1 AGARVAA
8 NLLPSKLLSAYADV
22 VRLEADPAFFSLTKL
37 RTLREAVE
45 TFGLQYAWHDLGFAL
60 YKQDDLDGAINA
72 YRQQLK
78 AKPDHEGAW
87 YNLGV
92 ALDKQGDPDGA
103 IDAYRQQIKVKPDH
117 PWAWNNLGSAL
128 GKQGDPDGAIDAF
141 RQQIKVNPDHEVA
154 WNNLGIVLYDQCNPD
169 SAIKAFRQ
177 QIKVNPNHEEAWYNL
192 GSALG
197 KQGNLDGAIEAFR
210 QQLEINPDHEWAWN
224 NLGAALGTQ
233 DNLDDAINAFRQQIK
248 VNPNHEEAWYNLG
261 GSLGK
266 QGNLDGAIEA
276 FRKLLEINPDHES
289 AWYNLGIVLGKQ
301 GDLDG
306 AINAYRQGMQHPLIK
321 GQCHNALAWL
331 YYEQQQNLDE
341 AVELARTAVELDPE
355 APDAR
360 HTLATLLIS
369 SGNWAEAQIEA
380 TAFLQ
385 LGEPDWLETGWEDL
399 LRFFLEAVRHN
410 RATESVRLLEDTK
423 STERLRPLYV
433 ALKTLAEG
441 PDQLTQVAPEV
452 RQPAQALIK
461 QFNEWLAAME
471 SDAAASSPQSP
482 RGGVD

>member
-1 AGARVAA
+1 
-8 NLLPSKLLSAYADV
+8 
-22 VRLEADPAFFSLTKL
+22 
-37 RTLREAVE
+37 
-45 TFGLQYAWHDLGFAL
+45 
-60 YKQDDLDGAINA
+60 
-72 YRQQLK
+72 
-78 AKPDHEGAW
+78 
-87 YNLGV
+87 
-92 ALDKQGDPDGA
+92 
-103 IDAYRQQIKVKPDH
+103 
-117 PWAWNNLGSAL
+117 
-128 GKQGDPDGAIDAF
+128 
-141 RQQIKVNPDHEVA
+141 
-154 WNNLGIVLYDQCNPD
+154 
-169 SAIKAFRQ
+169 
-177 QIKVNPNHEEAWYNL
+177 
-192 GSALG
+192 LG
-197 KQGNLDGAIEAFR
+197 KQGNLDGAIE
-210 QQLEINPDHEWAWN
+210 
-224 NLGAALGTQ
+224 
-233 DNLDDAINAFRQQIK
+233 
-248 VNPNHEEAWYNLG
+248 
-261 GSLGK
+261 
-266 QGNLDGAIEA
+266 
-276 FRKLLEINPDHES
+276 
-289 AWYNLGIVLGKQ
+289 
-301 GDLDG
+301 
-306 AINAYRQGMQHPLIK
+306 AYRQGMQHPLIK

-471 SDAAASSPQSP
+471 SDAAASTPQSP

>member
-1 AGARVAA
+1 PWAWY
-8 NLLPSKLLSAYADV
+8 NLGSA
-22 VRLEADPAFFSLTKL
+22 
-37 RTLREAVE
+37 
-45 TFGLQYAWHDLGFAL
+45 LG
-60 YKQDDLDGAINA
+60 KQGNLDGAIEA
-72 YRQQLK
+72 FHQQLEIN
-78 AKPDHEGAW
+78 PDHEWAW
-87 YNLGV
+87 NNLGV
-92 ALDKQGDPDGA
+92 ALDKQGDSDGA

-117 PWAWNNLGSAL
+117 EGAWNNLGSAL

-154 WNNLGIVLYDQCNPD
+154 WNNLGIVLYDQCDPD

-177 QIKVNPNHEEAWYNL
+177 QIKVNPNHEEARYNL
-192 GSALG
+192 GTVLG
-197 KQGNLDGAIEAFR
+197 KQGDLDGAIEAYR

-233 DNLDDAINAFRQQIK
+233 SNLDEAINALRQQIK

-261 GSLGK
+261 G
-266 QGNLDGAIEA
+266 A
-276 FRKLLEINPDHES
+276 
-289 AWYNLGIVLGKQ
+289 LGKQ

-306 AINAYRQGMQHPLIK
+306 AINAYRQGMRHPLIK

-471 SDAAASSPQSP
+471 SDAAASTPQSP

>member
-1 AGARVAA
+1 
-8 NLLPSKLLSAYADV
+8 
-22 VRLEADPAFFSLTKL
+22 
-37 RTLREAVE
+37 
-45 TFGLQYAWHDLGFAL
+45 
-60 YKQDDLDGAINA
+60 
-72 YRQQLK
+72 
-78 AKPDHEGAW
+78 
-87 YNLGV
+87 
-92 ALDKQGDPDGA
+92 
-103 IDAYRQQIKVKPDH
+103 
-117 PWAWNNLGSAL
+117 
-128 GKQGDPDGAIDAF
+128 
-141 RQQIKVNPDHEVA
+141 
-154 WNNLGIVLYDQCNPD
+154 
-169 SAIKAFRQ
+169 
-177 QIKVNPNHEEAWYNL
+177 
-192 GSALG
+192 
-197 KQGNLDGAIEAFR
+197 
-210 QQLEINPDHEWAWN
+210 WAWN

-233 DNLDDAINAFRQQIK
+233 SNLDEAINAFRQQIK

-289 AWYNLGIVLGKQ
+289 AWNNLGAVLGKQ

-306 AINAYRQGMQHPLIK
+306 AINAYRQGMRHPLIK

-471 SDAAASSPQSP
+471 SDAAASTPQSP

>member
-1 AGARVAA
+1 RQIVQFNKRLREEKSYWEARFLGHSALIFVIRRAVVEGHMAKIGDAAGAQVAA

-22 VRLEADPAFFSLTKL
+22 ARLGADPAFFSLTEL
-37 RTLREAVE
+37 HTLRDAIE

-60 YKQDDLDGAINA
+60 DTQGDLDGAINA

-78 AKPDHEGAW
+78 AKPDH
-87 YNLGV
+87 
-92 ALDKQGDPDGA
+92 
-103 IDAYRQQIKVKPDH
+103 
-117 PWAWNNLGSAL
+117 PW
-128 GKQGDPDGAIDAF
+128 
-141 RQQIKVNPDHEVA
+141 
-154 WNNLGIVLYDQCNPD
+154 
-169 SAIKAFRQ
+169 
-177 QIKVNPNHEEAWYNL
+177 AWYNL

-224 NLGAALGTQ
+224 NLGA
-233 DNLDDAINAFRQQIK
+233 
-248 VNPNHEEAWYNLG
+248 V
-261 GSLGK
+261 LGK
-266 QGNLDGAIEA
+266 QGNLDEAINA
-276 FRKLLEINPDHES
+276 FRRQLEINPDHER

-301 GDLDG
+301 GNLDG
-306 AINAYRQGMQHPLIK
+306 AIEAYRQGMQHPLIK

>member
-1 AGARVAA
+1 
-8 NLLPSKLLSAYADV
+8 
-22 VRLEADPAFFSLTKL
+22 
-37 RTLREAVE
+37 
-45 TFGLQYAWHDLGFAL
+45 
-60 YKQDDLDGAINA
+60 
-72 YRQQLK
+72 
-78 AKPDHEGAW
+78 
-87 YNLGV
+87 
-92 ALDKQGDPDGA
+92 
-103 IDAYRQQIKVKPDH
+103 
-117 PWAWNNLGSAL
+117 
-128 GKQGDPDGAIDAF
+128 
-141 RQQIKVNPDHEVA
+141 
-154 WNNLGIVLYDQCNPD
+154 
-169 SAIKAFRQ
+169 
-177 QIKVNPNHEEAWYNL
+177 WYNL

-233 DNLDDAINAFRQQIK
+233 SNLDEAINAFRQQIK

-289 AWYNLGIVLGKQ
+289 AWNNLGAVLGKQ

-306 AINAYRQGMQHPLIK
+306 AINAYRQGMRHPLIK

-341 AVELARTAVELDPE
+341 AVELARTAVELAPE
-355 APDAR
+355 DPDAR

-385 LGEPDWLETGWEDL
+385 
-399 LRFFLEAVRHN
+399 
-410 RATESVRLLEDTK
+410 
-423 STERLRPLYV
+423 
-433 ALKTLAEG
+433 
-441 PDQLTQVAPEV
+441 
-452 RQPAQALIK
+452 
-461 QFNEWLAAME
+461 
-471 SDAAASSPQSP
+471 
-482 RGGVD
+482 